1 MRPSLC
7 RSCLVFALKF
17 LNFLQTFVGVS
28 VLIYSIWVLN
38 RWHRHGQLVLDLRD
52 VPAPWF
58 VCASMGVGICL
69 CLISFTGYVAA
80 EAVNGC
86 CLCFVFMFSSPQF
99 PSAVAHFQLDYA
111 VLSTILIVL
120 EAALMGDILLNKH
133 WEEDLPYDTTGELK
147 NLCEFV
153 EDNMD
158 IFKWVAVSV
167 IAIQASF
174 SLALC
179 LLLTLFLRALVQHR
193 NDAYNSDEDFV
204 IIRRPLLHPQG
215 GGPAYGT
222 TSIDNKG
229 IHSDTWSS
237 RMRQKYGLNQNEL
250 PPNAV
255 DLKPPAPKNYEFLES
270 VVGDGNKL

>member
-7 RSCLVFALKF
+7 RSCLAVALKF

-38 RWHRHGQLVLDLRD
+38 RWHRHGHLVLDLRD

-58 VCASMGVGICL
+58 VCASMGVGISL

-86 CLCFVFMFSSPQF
+86 CLCF
-99 PSAVAHFQLDYA
+99 YA
-111 VLSTILIVL
+111 VLSTMLIVL

-133 WEEDLPYDTTGELK
+133 WEEDLPYDSTGELK
-147 NLCEFV
+147 NLREFV

-174 SLALC
+174 SLVYVSNC
-179 LLLTLFLRALVQHR
+179 
-193 NDAYNSDEDFV
+193 
-204 IIRRPLLHPQG
+204 
-215 GGPAYGT
+215 
-222 TSIDNKG
+222 
-229 IHSDTWSS
+229 
-237 RMRQKYGLNQNEL
+237 
-250 PPNAV
+250 
-255 DLKPPAPKNYEFLES
+255 
-270 VVGDGNKL
+270 

>member
-52 VPAPWF
+52 VPAPW
-58 VCASMGVGICL
+58 
-69 CLISFTGYVAA
+69 
-80 EAVNGC
+80 
-86 CLCFVFMFSSPQF
+86 
-99 PSAVAHFQLDYA
+99 
-111 VLSTILIVL
+111 
-120 EAALMGDILLNKH
+120 
-133 WEEDLPYDTTGELK
+133 
-147 NLCEFV
+147 
-153 EDNMD
+153 
-158 IFKWVAVSV
+158 
-167 IAIQASF
+167 
-174 SLALC
+174 
-179 LLLTLFLRALVQHR
+179 
-193 NDAYNSDEDFV
+193 
-204 IIRRPLLHPQG
+204 RPLLHPQG

-255 DLKPPAPKNYEFLES
+255 DLKPPAP
-270 VVGDGNKL
+270 

>member
-1 MRPSLC
+1 MRPSFC
-7 RSCLVFALKF
+7 RSCLAFALKF

-38 RWHRHGQLVLDLRD
+38 CWHRHGHLVFDLRD

-58 VCASMGVGICL
+58 VCASMGVGISL

-86 CLCFVFMFSSPQF
+86 CLCF
-99 PSAVAHFQLDYA
+99 YA

-133 WEEDLPYDTTGELK
+133 WEEDLPYDSTGELK
-147 NLCEFV
+147 NLREFV

-167 IAIQASF
+167 IAIQA
-174 SLALC
+174 LC
-179 LLLTLFLRALVQHR
+179 LLLTLVLRALVQPR
-193 NDAYNSDEDFV
+193 NDAYDSDEDFV
-204 IIRRPLLHPQG
+204 VIRRPLLHPQG
-215 GGPAYGT
+215 GGPSYGT

-237 RMRQKYGLNQNEL
+237 RMRHKYGLNQNEL

-255 DLKPPAPKNYEFLES
+255 DLKPPVP
-270 VVGDGNKL
+270 